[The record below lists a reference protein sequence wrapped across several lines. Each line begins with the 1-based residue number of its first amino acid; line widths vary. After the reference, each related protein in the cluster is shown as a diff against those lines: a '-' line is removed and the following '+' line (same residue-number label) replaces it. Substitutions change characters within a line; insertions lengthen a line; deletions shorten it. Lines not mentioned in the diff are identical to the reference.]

1 QDYVFKEELSDT
13 KSLGRILHFAVERAR
28 FRRRLKTS
36 EERLRAI
43 LTEHRHMNEMVD
55 FERHRLWQVISEAP
69 VAIALL
75 DSQLRFITC
84 SQKFITDYGILT
96 KDIFA
101 KRLWDILPW
110 MAEKWAPMC
119 ERALAGD

>member
-1 QDYVFKEELSDT
+1 
-13 KSLGRILHFAVERAR
+13 
-28 FRRRLKTS
+28 
-36 EERLRAI
+36 
-43 LTEHRHMNEMVD
+43 EHRHMNEMVD

-119 ERALAGD
+119 ERALAGDAFPQADDTLPLPGGDVMHVRRAVQPLRNASGAVEAVVIVTDR